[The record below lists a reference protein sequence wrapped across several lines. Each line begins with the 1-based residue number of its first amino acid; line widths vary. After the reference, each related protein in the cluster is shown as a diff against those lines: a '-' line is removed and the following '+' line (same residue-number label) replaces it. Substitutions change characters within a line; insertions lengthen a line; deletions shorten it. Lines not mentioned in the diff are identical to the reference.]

1 MSKYSTLIGS
11 GSYGCIVIPPIND
24 NIIEIKKKYKNKNK
38 DDIGKIFKKTVNGR
52 KEAIKEF
59 KQYIDSASNI
69 KNYCKIVPKIKGYTI
84 HSDVNNNNIEKCI
97 NNSFSDENI
106 YQLIYE
112 NAGFSFYDY
121 PKGKLTY
128 KKIINMLKVFLKD
141 FYYYVEAGKIHS
153 DINYGNIMIKDDK
166 ILLIDFG
173 LEKNKDNIFD
183 RNKGLKYF
191 KYKYIFY
198 PPEFRLLYFK
208 KLKNNIQTINYGFS
222 NLKDLIK
229 YYNFDIMTKKYILK
243 EIHDLINNFNVDY
256 KKFDIYAL
264 GVNLFL
270 IRDKILFV
278 NDEIDKFNYLIK
290 KMTEPNLTK
299 RFSILEII
307 NYAS

>member
-1 MSKYSTLIGS
+1 MSMIN
-11 GSYGCIVIPPIND
+11 IND
-24 NIIEIKKKYKNKNK
+24 LFSGQEEKEKHKEEIYDNVLKKCHQRIIRSTKLNP
-38 DDIGKIFKKTVNGR
+38 
-52 KEAIKEF
+52 
-59 KQYIDSASNI
+59 YI
-69 KNYCKIVPKIKGYTI
+69 NYCFYIVPKFVYGIPLY
-84 HSDVNNNNIEKCI
+84 NIEKCI

-106 YQLIYE
+106 HQIIYE
-112 NAGFSFYDY
+112 NAGLTFYDY

-128 KKIINMLKVFLKD
+128 KKFINMLKVFFKD

-153 DINYGNIMIKDDK
+153 DINYGNIMIKDNK

-173 LEKNKDNIFD
+173 LEKTKDNIFD

-208 KLKNNIQTINYGFS
+208 KLKNDEKTINYGFS

-229 YYNFDIMTKKYILK
+229 YYDFNIMTKKYILK

-264 GVNLFL
+264 GINLFL
-270 IRDKILFV
+270 IRDRILFA
-278 NDEIDKFNYLIK
+278 NDEL
-290 KMTEPNLTK
+290 
-299 RFSILEII
+299 
-307 NYAS
+307 

>member
-1 MSKYSTLIGS
+1 MSKYSTLIAS
-11 GSYGCIVIPPIND
+11 GSYGCVVLPPIND
-24 NIIEIKKKYKNKNK
+24 NIVETKKKYKNPNK
-38 DDIGKIFKKTVNGR
+38 DDVGKVFKKSVDGR
-52 KEAIKEF
+52 KEAVKEF
-59 KQYIDSASNI
+59 KQYMDTATNI
-69 KNYCKIVPKIKGYTI
+69 KNYSKIVPKIKGYTI
-84 HSDVNNNNIEKCI
+84 HSGVNNNNIEKCI

-106 YQLIYE
+106 HQIIYE
-112 NAGFSFYDY
+112 NAGLTFYDY

-128 KKIINMLKVFLKD
+128 KKFINMLKVFFKD

-153 DINYGNIMIKDDK
+153 DINYGNIMIKDNK

-173 LEKNKDNIFD
+173 LEKTKDNIFD

-208 KLKNNIQTINYGFS
+208 KLKNDEKTINYGFS

-229 YYNFDIMTKKYILK
+229 YYDFNIMTKKYILK

-264 GVNLFL
+264 GINLFL
-270 IRDKILFV
+270 IRNKILFV

-290 KMTEPNLTK
+290 KMMEPNPNK